1 MNNIKEGPPIENRKL
16 IFDYI
21 SDNPGSHLRKIARDL
36 NVRLGTL
43 RYHLDYLE
51 KKGLIVS
58 QKQNNL
64 KMYFVSGKLKPQEKT
79 LTQLLQ
85 QKHFRDIILA
95 LIESPDLTFSQ
106 IAEKVSMSPSATSK
120 YINIL
125 RDKEILSYKKI
136 GREKKYHIN
145 DEKSI
150 VELLRTYKNF
160 MANMSYEIRMPMNAI
175 MGMTSLL
182 LNENMTSEQKD
193 FVETI
198 KISADALMAII
209 NDILD
214 FSKIDRE
221 KTGLEIQTFSLRNC
235 IEEALESVAAKAA
248 IKRLDLAYLM
258 DKVSPDI
265 IIGDPYRLRQ
275 ILVALM
281 DNAIKFTERGEVVVS
296 VSSSYLDPLY
306 EIYFQIRNTGSGIPP
321 DKIGRLLESSSA
333 VDDSSTKTNEAASGL
348 SLCKRLVEL
357 MSGRIWVENKADEGS
372 TVHFTILTKHVQS
385 IRPLTGIQL
394 RLEGKR
400 ILIVESN
407 VTIRDILSSQALEWG
422 MISIA
427 TGSGEEALRL
437 VQVESPF
444 DIVLLDVNM
453 SARAG
458 LPLDGEMRRTDKT
471 PPLVALSLVGQR
483 VKPGNFVGSLTKP
496 IKQHDF
502 YNCLMGLFSGQ
513 AVSSFDQKP
522 AEEDARLCSKRVLL
536 AEDNMSN
543 QKVILMMLKRL
554 GYEADAVAD
563 GKEVLSA
570 LERRQYDA
578 VLMDVRMPEM
588 DGLEATRM
596 IRQRWGN
603 KPKIIAVTA
612 YALRG
617 DMKKCLEAGMDY
629 YISKPIRIE
638 ELAQALSKIYVSS
651 R

>member
-1 MNNIKEGPPIENRKL
+1 MNNMKEAPPIENRKL
-16 IFDYI
+16 IFDYV

-36 NVRLGTL
+36 DVRLGTL

-95 LIESPDLTFSQ
+95 LIESPDLSFSQ
-106 IAEKVSMSPSATSK
+106 IAGKVSMSPSATSK

-125 RDKEILSYKKI
+125 RDKEILSYKKY

-145 DEKSI
+145 DEKSV
-150 VELLRTYKNF
+150 VELLKTYKNF
-160 MANMSYEIRMPMNAI
+160 MANMSYEIRTPMNAI

-182 LNENMTSEQKD
+182 LDENMTPEQKD

-221 KTGLEIQTFSLRNC
+221 KTGLEIQTFNLRNC
-235 IEEALESVAAKAA
+235 IEEALESVAAKAT
-248 IKRLDLAYLM
+248 IKGLDLAYLM
-258 DKVSPDI
+258 DKVSPDV

-275 ILVALM
+275 ILVALL
-281 DNAIKFTERGEVVVS
+281 DNAIKFTEQGEVVVS

-306 EIYFQIRNTGSGIPP
+306 EIHFQIRNTGSGIPP
-321 DKIGRLLESSSA
+321 DKIDRLFESSRI
-333 VDDSSTKTNEAASGL
+333 VDDSSTKTEEAASGL
-348 SLCKRLVEL
+348 SLCKKLVEL
-357 MSGRIWVENKADEGS
+357 MSGRMWVERTVGEGS

-385 IRPLTGIQL
+385 ITPLTGIQL
-394 RLEGKR
+394 QLEGRR
-400 ILIVESN
+400 ILIAEIN
-407 VTIRDILSSQALEWG
+407 ATIRDILSAQVLEWG
-422 MISIA
+422 MIPIA

-437 VQVESPF
+437 VQGGTPF
-444 DIVLLDVNM
+444 DIVLMDVNM
-453 SARAG
+453 SVGAG
-458 LPLDGEMRRTDKT
+458 LPLDAELNKTDKT
-471 PPLVALSLVGQR
+471 LPLVALSFVGQR
-483 VKPGNFVGSLTKP
+483 VKPGLFVGSLTKP
-496 IKQHDF
+496 IKRSEF
-502 YNCLMGLFSGQ
+502 YNCLGDIFSGQ
-513 AVSSFDQKP
+513 SVSSFDQKP
-522 AEEDARLCSKRVLL
+522 AEKDACLGPKRVLL

-554 GYEADAVAD
+554 GYKADAVAN

-570 LERRQYDA
+570 LEHRQYDV

-588 DGLEATRM
+588 DGLEATSM

-617 DMKKCLEAGMDY
+617 DMKKCLDAGMDD

-638 ELAQALSKIYVSS
+638 DLAQALSKLYIVS
-651 R
+651 

>member
-1 MNNIKEGPPIENRKL
+1 MNNMKEGPPIENRKL
-16 IFDYI
+16 IFDYV

-51 KKGLIVS
+51 KKGSIVS

-85 QKHFRDIILA
+85 QKHFRDIIFA

-106 IAEKVSMSPSATSK
+106 IADRVSMSPSATSK

-150 VELLRTYKNF
+150 VELLKTYKNF
-160 MANMSYEIRMPMNAI
+160 MANMSYEIRTPMNAI

-182 LNENMTSEQKD
+182 LDENMTPEQKD

-221 KTGLEIQTFSLRNC
+221 KTGLEIQTFNLRNC
-235 IEEALESVAAKAA
+235 IEEALESVAAMAA

-258 DKVSPDI
+258 DKVSPDV

-275 ILVALM
+275 ILVALLE
-281 DNAIKFTERGEVVVS
+281 NAIKFTESGEVVVS

-306 EIYFQIRNTGSGIPP
+306 EIHFQVRNTGIGVPL
-321 DKIGRLLESSSA
+321 DKIDRLFESSRV
-333 VDDSSTKTNEAASGL
+333 VDVSSTKSEEAAFGL

-357 MSGRIWVENKADEGS
+357 MSGRIWVERNVGEGS

-385 IRPLTGIQL
+385 ITPLTGIQSHSF
-394 RLEGKR
+394 
-400 ILIVESN
+400 I
-407 VTIRDILSSQALEWG
+407 
-422 MISIA
+422 
-427 TGSGEEALRL
+427 
-437 VQVESPF
+437 
-444 DIVLLDVNM
+444 
-453 SARAG
+453 
-458 LPLDGEMRRTDKT
+458 DK
-471 PPLVALSLVGQR
+471 
-483 VKPGNFVGSLTKP
+483 N
-496 IKQHDF
+496 
-502 YNCLMGLFSGQ
+502 
-513 AVSSFDQKP
+513 
-522 AEEDARLCSKRVLL
+522 
-536 AEDNMSN
+536 
-543 QKVILMMLKRL
+543 
-554 GYEADAVAD
+554 
-563 GKEVLSA
+563 
-570 LERRQYDA
+570 
-578 VLMDVRMPEM
+578 
-588 DGLEATRM
+588 
-596 IRQRWGN
+596 
-603 KPKIIAVTA
+603 
-612 YALRG
+612 
-617 DMKKCLEAGMDY
+617 
-629 YISKPIRIE
+629 
-638 ELAQALSKIYVSS
+638 
-651 R
+651 